1 MDILNEIAKQSLLV
15 AFAIAVIVW
24 LLSDRKEMKKEI
36 KSLQEYVFLQSRKQ
50 TEREKEISEEKREDL
65 EATLNN
71 INSQVNAI
79 KNQTD
84 AIKELANQVRYDRK

>member
-1 MDILNEIAKQSLLV
+1 MEILNEIAKQSLLV
-15 AFAIAVIVW
+15 AFAIAVIMW

-36 KSLQEYVFLQSRKQ
+36 KILQDLVMAQSHDQ
-50 TEREKEISEEKREDL
+50 TEREKEISDEKREDL

>member
-15 AFAIAVIVW
+15 AFAIAVIIW

-36 KSLQEYVFLQSRKQ
+36 KSLQEYVFTQSRKQ
-50 TEREKEISEEKREDL
+50 TEREKEISDEKREDL